1 MALLYGC
8 KKESMN
14 KYFSTVEKWSDT
26 EIKQRAGILASKLM
40 KIYPYFDETINSSDL
55 SSVTGT
61 KPYSLVVL
69 GQEFNVKT
77 WADVLMYTLK
87 VVSDLAPDKLENIET
102 DYPSLVGKNAKI
114 FRRPKELCNEY
125 YYESN
130 LSASHIYNFCKQL
143 VNVMELSEDE
153 WKTEVTN

>member
-1 MALLYGC
+1 MQ
-8 KKESMN
+8 N
-14 KYFSTVEKWSDT
+14 
-26 EIKQRAGILASKLM
+26 
-40 KIYPYFDETINSSDL
+40 
-55 SSVTGT
+55 
-61 KPYSLVVL
+61 
-69 GQEFNVKT
+69 
-77 WADVLMYTLK
+77 
-87 VVSDLAPDKLENIET
+87 
-102 DYPSLVGKNAKI
+102 

>member
-1 MALLYGC
+1 
-8 KKESMN
+8 
-14 KYFSTVEKWSDT
+14 
-26 EIKQRAGILASKLM
+26 
-40 KIYPYFDETINSSDL
+40 
-55 SSVTGT
+55 
-61 KPYSLVVL
+61 
-69 GQEFNVKT
+69 
-77 WADVLMYTLK
+77 MYTLK

-153 WKTEVTN
+153 WKTEVTNQNRMLIAQRNIDIGMFYIILCEQMKYFGIDNKILTPYTTPHIIQIGGITNVKMG

>member
-1 MALLYGC
+1 MC
-8 KKESMN
+8 IRDS
-14 KYFSTVEKWSDT
+14 
-26 EIKQRAGILASKLM
+26 
-40 KIYPYFDETINSSDL
+40 
-55 SSVTGT
+55 
-61 KPYSLVVL
+61 
-69 GQEFNVKT
+69 
-77 WADVLMYTLK
+77 
-87 VVSDLAPDKLENIET
+87 IET